1 MKNLQNAALSSSLI
15 FSVNNHFYVAHSTSK
30 KNQFLWLAV
39 TFMSFIFLRF
49 SISFFG
55 VKETTYRKY
64 RVFFLSLPIIA
75 KITTARNPIN
85 SGCVI
90 YGLIH
95 PLSPFVSISSF
106 PLFNVFHSLFSL
118 SLSSTNWHLPHKFCG
133 LLSLVSLFYDKRG
146 QREKNTHNCINWSI
160 IWFLAHLTWAAPIF
174 ARYFVV
180 IYFWLCHSKNH
191 IYWPT
196 VVDFTS
202 HRAF

>member
-118 SLSSTNWHLPHKFCG
+118 SLSLQLIGICRINFADYW
-133 LLSLVSLFYDKRG
+133 VSWACFTING
-146 QREKNTHNCINWSI
+146 GRERRIHTI
-160 IWFLAHLTWAAPIF
+160 A
-174 ARYFVV
+174 
-180 IYFWLCHSKNH
+180 
-191 IYWPT
+191 
-196 VVDFTS
+196 
-202 HRAF
+202 